1 MRDVQDL
8 VMLIYPLCH
17 QQLDLQSQLI
27 HLADTFEDQGV
38 QLTQLLDDFLVLLL
52 HFLVKTFQLYFFA

>member
-27 HLADTFEDQGV
+27 HLTDTFEDQGV

>member
-1 MRDVQDL
+1 
-8 VMLIYPLCH
+8 MLIYPLCH

-27 HLADTFEDQGV
+27 HLTDTFEDQGV